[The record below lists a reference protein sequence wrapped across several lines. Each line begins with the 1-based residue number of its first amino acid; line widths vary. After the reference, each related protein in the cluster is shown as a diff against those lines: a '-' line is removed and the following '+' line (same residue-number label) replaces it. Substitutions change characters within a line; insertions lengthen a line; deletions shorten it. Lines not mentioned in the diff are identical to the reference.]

1 MPLRLA
7 DPPEDSEFM
16 GVLEEFRRKHV
27 ELD

>member
-1 MPLRLA
+1 MPLRFA
-7 DPPEDSEFM
+7 DPPEETELI

>member
-7 DPPEDSEFM
+7 DPPEESEFM

>member
-7 DPPEDSEFM
+7 DPPEESVFM

>member
-1 MPLRLA
+1 MPLRFA
-7 DPPEDSEFM
+7 DPPEETELM

>member
-7 DPPEDSEFM
+7 DPPEDSELM